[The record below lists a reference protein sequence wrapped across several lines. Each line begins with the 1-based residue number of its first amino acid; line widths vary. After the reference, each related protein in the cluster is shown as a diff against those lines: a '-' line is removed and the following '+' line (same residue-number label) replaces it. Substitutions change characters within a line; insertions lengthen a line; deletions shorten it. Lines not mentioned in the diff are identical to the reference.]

1 MSGVQTAEA
10 KSHKCGTAK
19 EPSLEEEKNLAR
31 FQRVSPTHR
40 ENFKLLHNSCDD

>member
-19 EPSLEEEKNLAR
+19 KPSLEEEKKSCTISKGITYTQGE
-31 FQRVSPTHR
+31 FQT
-40 ENFKLLHNSCDD
+40 FAQLL